1 MISVYRPS
9 SQNSEFFLCSLTCII
24 DQFTKLFNNY
34 TIIGDFNHEPSNT
47 TLKHFLDNNGLY
59 NLIKGHVCFK
69 GKGSLIDLIL
79 TNRKFSFK
87 NTQSFE
93 IGISNHHHMVYTTLK
108 TTFQKSEPKPSI
120 YRNFKN
126 FYFESF
132 KNDLLEN
139 IGTCDRSYD
148 KFDKKITTVLNKHAP
163 KKCFVI
169 TKNLMLIKF

>member
-9 SQNSEFFLCSLTCII
+9 SQNSEFFLYSLTCII

-59 NLIKGHVCFK
+59 NLIKGHACFK

-108 TTFQKSEPKPSI
+108 TTFQKSEPKPLI

-132 KNDLLEN
+132 KNDLLQN